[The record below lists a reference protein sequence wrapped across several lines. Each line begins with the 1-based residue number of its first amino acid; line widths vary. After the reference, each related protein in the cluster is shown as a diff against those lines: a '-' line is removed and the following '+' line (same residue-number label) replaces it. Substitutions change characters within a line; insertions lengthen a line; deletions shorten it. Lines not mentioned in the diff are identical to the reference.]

1 MFLRL
6 YKRAGLVALVVA
18 GLALFGASGARA
30 QGIPVYDNTSFI
42 ELVQQ
47 VEQGAQQLAQLRQQL
62 QAQLQMLHSLPSTIM
77 PGLGQLASST
87 QQLMGQIQ
95 NIRNMGS
102 NLTGELSGLY
112 PTSFGSRNPQA
123 ILSQIASM
131 TSANRQAIATSM
143 QIQNQV
149 ATAQPQ
155 VASEVASA
163 VSASQAAPGP
173 TAVAQATNQIL
184 AAQSAQLGQ
193 LQSILIADERSNE
206 QQQLHQQSEQA
217 AVSAF
222 NDQPGIVAAAQT
234 FNGGY

>member
-6 YKRAGLVALVVA
+6 CKGGLAALVVA
-18 GLALFGASGARA
+18 GLALFGAPGARA

-47 VEQGAQQLAQLRQQL
+47 FQQGAQQLAQLQQQL
-62 QAQLQMLHSLPSTIM
+62 QAQLQMLQSLPSTIM
-77 PGLGQLASST
+77 PGLGQITSST

-95 NIRNMGS
+95 NIQNMGS

-112 PTSFGSRNPQA
+112 PTSFGSSNPQA
-123 ILSQIASM
+123 ILNQIASM
-131 TSANRQAIATSM
+131 TSANRQAITTSM

-155 VASEVASA
+155 VASEVASS

-184 AAQSAQLGQ
+184 AAQSTQLAQ
-193 LQSILIADERSNE
+193 LQSIMIADERSNE
-206 QQQLHQQSEQA
+206 QRQLQQQSEA
-217 AVSAF
+217 AAAGAF
-222 NDQPGIVAAAQT
+222 NDTPPALVSPQSW
-234 FNGGY
+234 